1 MWTPTTHQSF
11 GEARTCIAGLLS
23 VRLVCMHMHTRRCQV
38 DNTPLCF
45 WQVRCLP
52 SSVHLGVSHASDFCL
67 GCFAEVNVKRRR
79 VFPFLSYDRG
89 TLQGAPATTT
99 SKVFERVIAD
109 DWCSCV
115 ATARCSTSVSQALR
129 ILIRHS
135 PVGLCSAS
143 SERVFWRRRRC
154 VYIAEQVLGLLVVV
168 ATRGLCVS

>member
-1 MWTPTTHQSF
+1 MYSRF
-11 GEARTCIAGLLS
+11 AL
-23 VRLVCMHMHTRRCQV
+23 VRLVCLHMHTRRCQV
-38 DNTPLCF
+38 DNHF
-45 WQVRCLP
+45 CLP
-52 SSVHLGVSHASDFCL
+52 GVMSAERRPPRRRPRVRFCL

-79 VFPFLSYDRG
+79 AFPFLSYDRG

-129 ILIRHS
+129 ILVRHS

-168 ATRGLCVS
+168 ATRGFCVS